1 MKSVLQF
8 VVFLL
13 LLSSGCYARPIS
25 FEPFSGKLS
34 PQKFTPKYSPQEY
47 LSEGKRYLEQQ
58 RYRKALLCFGMI
70 THHFPQDPLY
80 SEALYLT
87 GVCYFKNDQP
97 DLAEKAFSAYLQL
110 PDANYSEELFLMKY
124 SIAKSFAQG
133 KRKRIF
139 LLEGFPKLANADA
152 DALRI
157 YDEILTAFPNK
168 DLGAQALYL
177 KGDLLVTKKDFPEA
191 IKTFKKLTLQF
202 SAHPLSPKSFVR
214 LSEIYLMQ
222 AQKEPHNLQYLNLA
236 KINEEAIAKQHPN
249 HPLNSVVSA
258 NVRSMCECYALG
270 LYSTGRFYEKK
281 KKPHAASIYYT
292 TAIENYPESSLVAKC
307 HKRLNR
313 ITKHSS

>member
-8 VVFLL
+8 VVLSLL
-13 LLSSGCYARPIS
+13 LCSGCYARPVS

-34 PQKFTPKYSPQEY
+34 PQKFVPKYSPEEY
-47 LSEGKRYLEQQ
+47 LSEGKYYLEQQ
-58 RYRKALLCFGMI
+58 RYRQALLCFGMI
-70 THHFPQDPLY
+70 THHFPKDPLCT
-80 SEALYLT
+80 EALYLT

-97 DLAEKAFSAYLQL
+97 DLAEKAFASYMQR
-110 PDANYSEELFLMKY
+110 PDSDYSEELFLMKY
-124 SIAKSFAQG
+124 SIAQSFAQG

-177 KGDLLVTKKDFPEA
+177 KGDLLIIKKDLPEA

-202 SAHPLSPKSFVR
+202 PSHALSPKSFVR

-222 AQKEPHNLQYLNLA
+222 AKKEPHNVQYLNLA
-236 KINEEAIAKQHPN
+236 KINEEAIKKQHPN
-249 HPLNSVVSA
+249 HPLNSVVSE
-258 NVRSMCECYALG
+258 NVRSMCERYALG

-281 KKPHAASIYYT
+281 KKLHAASIYYT
-292 TAIENYPESSLVAKC
+292 TALNNYPESSLVAKC

-313 ITKHSS
+313 IAKHSS

>member
-8 VVFLL
+8 VVLL
-13 LLSSGCYARPIS
+13 LLLCSGCNARPIS

-34 PQKFTPKYSPQEY
+34 PQKFVPKHSPEEY
-47 LSEGKRYLEQQ
+47 ILEGKNYLERQS
-58 RYRKALLCFGMI
+58 YRKALLCFGMV
-70 THHFPQDPLY
+70 THHFPKDPLY
-80 SEALYLT
+80 TEALYLT
-87 GVCYFKNDQP
+87 GVCYFKNGQP
-97 DLAEKAFSAYLQL
+97 DLAEKAFASYMQL
-110 PDANYSEELFLMKY
+110 PDADYSEELFLMKY

-133 KRKRIF
+133 KRKRVF

-177 KGDLLVTKKDFPEA
+177 KGDLLVIKKDFSEA

-202 SAHPLSPKSFVR
+202 AAHALSPKSFVR

-222 AQKEPHNLQYLNLA
+222 AQKEPHNVQYLNLA
-236 KINEEAIAKQHPN
+236 KINEEAIKKQHPN
-249 HPLNSVVSA
+249 HPLTLVVSS
-258 NVRSMCECYALG
+258 NVRSMCERYASG
-270 LYSTGRFYEKK
+270 LYTTGRFYEKK

-292 TAIENYPESSLVAKC
+292 TAIDNYPESSLVAKC

-313 ITKHSS
+313 IAKHSS